1 MMAVSAPEAA
11 RPAAPRLRSRRTSLP
26 LWLRDALRT
35 ALHLTLDGAAVAAS
49 YRLAYLWRFHSA
61 RWTAAFPITGVVPE
75 WELYGKLL
83 YAVVPLWLMILWYS
97 SRLYDTPWMSGADRF
112 LKIAKGCFLATV
124 AVLAATYVYSRLEY
138 SRMMLVLVLPT
149 SVALVSASQALVLW
163 VDSRLSRLEDA
174 RTVLL
179 VGGGAVAREVK
190 ERIRSR
196 HPGAEVR
203 ELPELPQA
211 AELESLLADGSLNE
225 LILFRS
231 SLPHGRIL
239 EAAELCDAHG
249 TAFKMLPDILELRLG
264 EVQMDHSLGLP
275 AYRIQH
281 GSMTAVNFA
290 AKRAFDLGFCLLVFA
305 AAGLPWLLTAL
316 LIKLDSKGP
325 ALYRQKRYGYK
336 SRVFDAYKF
345 RTMVSDAESRVAAV
359 QALDPQPGAF
369 FKVKDDPRITR
380 VGRWLR
386 RFSLDEFPQF
396 INVLRG
402 EMSVVGPR
410 PLAVASGELEKLAA
424 EFGQTALKRMNILP
438 GITGLWQVSGR
449 SDVSSAQRFALDMFY
464 IEHWSLGLD
473 LEIILKTI
481 PAMILAK
488 GAY

>member
-1 MMAVSAPEAA
+1 MSISAPEAS
-11 RPAAPRLRSRRTSLP
+11 RPTAESRRAGRTRLP
-26 LWLRDALRT
+26 PWLREALRT
-35 ALHLTLDGAAVAAS
+35 ALHLALDGAAVSAA
-49 YRLAYLWRFHSA
+49 YALAYLWRFRWA
-61 RWTAAFPITGVVPE
+61 RWVAAFPITGLMPQ
-75 WELYGKLL
+75 WGLYSKLL
-83 YAVVPLWLMILWYS
+83 YAVVPLWLMILWHS
-97 SRLYDTPWMSGADRF
+97 SRLYDTPWMSWADRF

-124 AVLAATYVYSRLEY
+124 AVMAATYVYSRLEY
-138 SRMMLVLVLPT
+138 SRMMLALALPVSVVLL
-149 SVALVSASQALVLW
+149 SASQALVLG
-163 VDSRLSRLEDA
+163 VDSLLSRFEDA

-190 ERIRSR
+190 ERITLR
-196 HPGAEVR
+196 HPGTDVQ
-203 ELPELPQA
+203 ELPELPAACELERLLAGRSWHELILFESSLPRGRILQA
-211 AELESLLADGSLNE
+211 AELC
-225 LILFRS
+225 
-231 SLPHGRIL
+231 
-239 EAAELCDAHG
+239 AANG

-264 EVQMDHSLGLP
+264 EVQMDDSLGLP

-290 AKRAFDLGFCLLVFA
+290 AKRAFDLGFCLVVFL

-316 LIKLDSKGP
+316 LIKLDSQGP
-325 ALYRQKRYGYK
+325 AFYKQKRYGYQG
-336 SRVFDAYKF
+336 RVFDAYKF
-345 RTMVSDAESRVAAV
+345 RTMVSDAESRVCAMR
-359 QALDPQPGAF
+359 ALNIQPGAF
-369 FKVKDDPRITR
+369 LKVKDDPRVTR

-410 PLAVASGELEKLAA
+410 PLAVASGELDKLAG
-424 EFGQTALKRMNILP
+424 EFGKTARKRMNTLP

-449 SDVSSAQRFALDMFY
+449 SDVSSAQRFALDIFY

-481 PAMILAK
+481 PAMLSAK